1 VKDKRIIR
9 IKDPRHQ
16 KIRNEFRKLF
26 LKWGN
31 DTIHKLEVQR
41 RAMKINS
48 EGKRVAIVDRDAE
61 TLKKYRELQE
71 TVANLTAL
79 GNQSILRCHT
89 CGRTD
94 KDMQYNK
101 GAMEWFCLDCTEKY
115 KKMRNVLIAKKGRG
129 EYLYDLEDDDFYDTF
144 A

>member
-1 VKDKRIIR
+1 MKDKRIIR
-9 IKDPRHQ
+9 IKNPRLQ
-16 KIRNEFRKLF
+16 TIRNEFRKLF
-26 LKWGN
+26 LGWKN
-31 DTIHKLEVQR
+31 DVIPRLNKEMALL
-41 RAMKINS
+41 MINE
-48 EGKRVAIVDRDAE
+48 EGKRVGVMHMDEKI
-61 TLKKYRELQE
+61 LKKFRELQE

-79 GNQSILRCHT
+79 ENQPILRYYT

-101 GAMEWFCLDCTEKY
+101 GTMEWFCLDCTEKY
-115 KKMRNVLIAKKGRG
+115 KKKRNFLVAKKGRG

>member
-1 VKDKRIIR
+1 MKDKRVIR
-9 IKDPRHQ
+9 IQNPKLQ

-26 LKWGN
+26 DCWLDDEIYRIDEEMDSLKI
-31 DTIHKLEVQR
+31 D
-41 RAMKINS
+41 S
-48 EGKRVAIVDRDAE
+48 EGRRVAIVDRDAE
-61 TLKKYRELQE
+61 TLKKYRKLQE

>member
-1 VKDKRIIR
+1 MKDKRIIR
-9 IKDPRHQ
+9 IKEPRHQ

-26 LKWGN
+26 LAWKS

-41 RAMKINS
+41 RALNIDPD
-48 EGKRVAIVDRDAE
+48 GKLIIDMHEA
-61 TLKKYRELQE
+61 TLKKFHKLQE

>member
-1 VKDKRIIR
+1 MKDKRIIR
-9 IKDPRHQ
+9 IENPRLQ

-26 LKWGN
+26 LSWKN
-31 DTIHKLEVQR
+31 DIIR
-41 RAMKINS
+41 RLNKEMDSLMINE
-48 EGKRVAIVDRDAE
+48 EGKRVGVLHMDGG
-61 TLKKYRELQE
+61 TLKKFRELQE
-71 TVANLTAL
+71 TIADLTAL

-115 KKMRNVLIAKKGRG
+115 RKMRNVLIAKKGRG